1 MKIRIGSWK
10 IDSRSLIRI
19 EWGKFYPK
27 LIVHEKFEKKIK
39 ILLRLLTAIGIGT
52 SIISLSP
59 VFSLMLAIVLLG
71 IEQFFEK
78 VLFEYTI
85 FVVQPYPD
93 FEIEYSQWLTNGY
106 LFPNPEFKEKHN
118 LIYHFGPAYKTR
130 DYANKFF
137 EYLKSWNQAENP
149 SEDLDNNICLSFI
162 LEEDNSYTT
171 YFYANPNRKW
181 LDHMFYH
188 YRKNNQLKLYGK
200 NQQSMVMQMIYWK
213 NLKIVEGTS
222 FTKFIDEQPEN
233 KEFFFAPFFIE
244 NGTPIVL
251 EKSKI
256 LKKHYSLKKRSELN
270 KEDVEY
276 HYKQ

>member
-1 MKIRIGSWK
+1 
-10 IDSRSLIRI
+10 
-19 EWGKFYPK
+19 
-27 LIVHEKFEKKIK
+27 
-39 ILLRLLTAIGIGT
+39 
-52 SIISLSP
+52 
-59 VFSLMLAIVLLG
+59 
-71 IEQFFEK
+71 
-78 VLFEYTI
+78 
-85 FVVQPYPD
+85 
-93 FEIEYSQWLTNGY
+93 
-106 LFPNPEFKEKHN
+106 
-118 LIYHFGPAYKTR
+118 
-130 DYANKFF
+130 
-137 EYLKSWNQAENP
+137 LKSWNQAENP

-276 HYKQ
+276 HYK